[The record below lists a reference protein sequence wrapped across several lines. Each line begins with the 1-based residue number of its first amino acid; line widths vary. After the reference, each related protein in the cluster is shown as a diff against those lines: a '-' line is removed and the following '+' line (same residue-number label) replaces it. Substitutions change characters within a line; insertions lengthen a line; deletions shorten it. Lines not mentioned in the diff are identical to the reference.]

1 MGDIELSVSLE
12 EVNTILKALS
22 KESFKDVFELIGKIN
37 EQAGSQIENAN
48 RIASESNHESE
59 T

>member
-1 MGDIELSVSLE
+1 MGDIELRVSLD

-22 KESFKDVFELIGKIN
+22 KEAFKDVFELIGKIN
-37 EQAGSQIENAN
+37 EQAGTQIENSN
-48 RIASESNHESE
+48 RIASETKHESE